1 MLHISDIRNA
11 NFEGIFEIAK
21 MLKDKGFQCYVV
33 GGIVRDL
40 LLYKSINDDA
50 EWDITT
56 DAKPEEIVEI
66 FSKKRIKVI
75 PTGIKHGTV
84 TVIYKGKMYE
94 ITTFR
99 IDKDYK
105 DGRHPSEVIFTSSIE
120 EDLSRRDFTIN
131 AMAIDIIDEK
141 FIDPFGGMSD
151 LEKNII
157 RAVGNPEVRFY
168 EDGLRL
174 MRACRFAA
182 KLDFTIEEKT
192 LEAIKKNKENL
203 KRVSIER
210 IRDELIKMLI
220 AKRTSVGIEY
230 MRISG
235 LLDIVLPELSN
246 CYGVSQ
252 NIYHKY
258 DVYTHSLITSDAV
271 SKILGDVNDK
281 KRIYRLKL
289 AGLLHDIAKPI
300 TKNEVID
307 NGVDHSTFYNHEVIG
322 ASITKRIMR
331 RLRFSN
337 DDIEYVTRLV
347 RHHMFYY
354 TEEWT
359 DSAVRRFMRNVGL
372 DLLDDLFVLREA
384 DRIGS
389 GKRQPGSVSI
399 SKLKARIQ
407 KIIEEENAISLKD
420 LKINGYDIMNE
431 LGIKPGPTIGKIL
444 NSLLQIVIDDPS
456 QNEKEKLLSL
466 AKEIHNNLTFQPEEE
481 KPHL

>member
-21 MLKDKGFQCYVV
+21 MLKDKGFQCYIV

-359 DSAVRRFMRNVGL
+359 DSAVRRFMRNIGL

-466 AKEIHNNLTFQPEEE
+466 AKEIYNNLTFQPEEE

>member
-1 MLHISDIRNA
+1 
-11 NFEGIFEIAK
+11 
-21 MLKDKGFQCYVV
+21 
-33 GGIVRDL
+33 
-40 LLYKSINDDA
+40 
-50 EWDITT
+50 
-56 DAKPEEIVEI
+56 
-66 FSKKRIKVI
+66 
-75 PTGIKHGTV
+75 
-84 TVIYKGKMYE
+84 
-94 ITTFR
+94 
-99 IDKDYK
+99 
-105 DGRHPSEVIFTSSIE
+105 
-120 EDLSRRDFTIN
+120 
-131 AMAIDIIDEK
+131 
-141 FIDPFGGMSD
+141 
-151 LEKNII
+151 
-157 RAVGNPEVRFY
+157 
-168 EDGLRL
+168 
-174 MRACRFAA
+174 
-182 KLDFTIEEKT
+182 
-192 LEAIKKNKENL
+192 
-203 KRVSIER
+203 
-210 IRDELIKMLI
+210 
-220 AKRTSVGIEY
+220 
-230 MRISG
+230 
-235 LLDIVLPELSN
+235 
-246 CYGVSQ
+246 
-252 NIYHKY
+252 
-258 DVYTHSLITSDAV
+258 
-271 SKILGDVNDK
+271 
-281 KRIYRLKL
+281 LKL

-466 AKEIHNNLTFQPEEE
+466 AKEIYNNLTFQPEEE